1 MNSGDGEVI
10 FAILFETGA
19 DGERAAYIRKAP
31 GADDISGDYNDYA
44 ETETLDVNSRSVTM
58 KGNDGLVNLALWTD
72 GGYSYALNV
81 TDGLS
86 QSDIAALVAEIQ

>member
-1 MNSGDGEVI
+1 
-10 FAILFETGA
+10 
-19 DGERAAYIRKAP
+19 
-31 GADDISGDYNDYA
+31 
-44 ETETLDVNSRSVTM
+44 M

-86 QSDIAALVAEIQ
+86 QSDMIAVVAEIQ